1 MILTKEDLNK
11 FDVVEGTGTGVIVS
25 DGLMQYDVEITNDDI
40 LDILVSKFNANK
52 DILVHDGQITEKFL
66 NEYELH
72 EDDVVREYLK
82 NDFWDFKTAV
92 KGFYDNINIVDSD
105 DFDDFN
111 RWCYNYHNY
120 EFCMDSDER
129 GLCKYHLEKDSDG
142 LDSFTVY
149 EDMSMSYFDEQLHH
163 FEDLLYDLQ
172 KIQDDLTISAKD
184 YRQKYLK
191 SLNDDLIS
199 YSLQPIEI
207 KKYKDEKDVL
217 DTIIQINSGNS
228 KIEEFLSEFDKYKN
242 NHILSDYD
250 GKVEIWLERDYDGY
264 YYTCDV
270 LDEEELG
277 ENYDGDLIDNVFVPI
292 NRILSTD
299 DIIYQPSLKE
309 CQEIDDKFSYKN
321 KRHDYDWE
329 R

>member
-11 FDVVEGTGTGVIVS
+11 FDVVEGTETGVIVS

-92 KGFYDNINIVDSD
+92 KDFYDDINIVDSD

-120 EFCMDSDER
+120 ELCMDNNEK
-129 GLCKYHLEKDSDG
+129 GLCKYYLKQDSDG
-142 LDSFTVY
+142 LDSFTIF
-149 EDMSMSYFDEQLHH
+149 EDMDINYFDKRLHH
-163 FEDLLYDLQ
+163 FDRVLNHLQ
-172 KIQDDLTISAKD
+172 NIQENLTINAKD
-184 YRQKYLK
+184 YRKKYLND
-191 SLNDDLIS
+191 LNNELSS
-199 YSLQPIEI
+199 YGLQPVEI
-207 KKYKDEKDVL
+207 KKYNDEKDVL
-217 DTIIQINSGNS
+217 DIIKTINSKNDNLTNYLN
-228 KIEEFLSEFDKYKN
+228 EHKN
-242 NHILSDYD
+242 NHILSDWS
-250 GKVEIWLERDYDGY
+250 GNVEIWLERDEDGH

-270 LDEEELG
+270 YDEEEFG
-277 ENYDGDLIDNVFVPI
+277 DYDDGTELVDNVFVPI